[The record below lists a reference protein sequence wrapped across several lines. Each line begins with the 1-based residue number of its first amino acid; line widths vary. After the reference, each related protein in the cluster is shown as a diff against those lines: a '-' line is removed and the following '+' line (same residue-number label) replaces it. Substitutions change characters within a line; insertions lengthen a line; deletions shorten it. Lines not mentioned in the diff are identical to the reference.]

1 MDLDNDELKAT
12 KNLFFSDKNKINK
25 ALNQIYVYKTD
36 ALINADE
43 TAFNILDDIEK
54 ILKGG

>member
-1 MDLDNDELKAT
+1 MDLDDDELKAT

>member
-1 MDLDNDELKAT
+1 MDLDDDELEAT
-12 KNLFFSDKNKINK
+12 KNLFFSDKNKIIK

>member
-1 MDLDNDELKAT
+1 MDLANDELKAT